1 MADWMIIVFALAVML
16 GAVGGA
22 AVLTWFERRLLGIWQ
37 DRYGPNRLG
46 PFGIGQV
53 AADMIKLLT
62 KHDWTPPFADR
73 WVFIF
78 APTAIVIA
86 MLLGFAVVPFGP
98 GLHIIDVNIGLL
110 FFLGMTSLAVYSVLL
125 GGLASNNKYALLGG
139 LRSAAQMVSYEVFMG
154 LSLMGVVML
163 SGSFS
168 LQDIVESQRD
178 GWYAVSQFLGLFVF
192 IIAGIAESHRLPFDL
207 PEAEH
212 ELTAGFHTEY
222 GGMKFGMFMLGE
234 YLGLILIS
242 CMITTLFFGGWLG
255 PFGVQWLPPIV
266 WFGIKTFII
275 ICFFVL
281 LRAAI
286 PRPRY
291 DQLMTLGWKIMLPI
305 TLINLVITGAVALYL
320 RDAALAA
327 STLVGAGT

>member
-1 MADWMIIVFALAVML
+1 MSEMGTILFGLLVLL

-37 DRYGPNRLG
+37 DRPGPNRLG
-46 PFGIGQV
+46 PFGIYQV
-53 AADMIKLLT
+53 VADMLKLLT
-62 KHDWTPPFADR
+62 KDDWVPPFADKV
-73 WVFIF
+73 VFIF
-78 APTAIVIA
+78 APAALVVA
-86 MLLGFAVVPFGP
+86 MMLGFAVVPFSP
-98 GLHIIDVNIGLL
+98 DLYILDINIGLL
-110 FFLGMTSLAVYSVLL
+110 FFLGMTSLAVYAVML

-168 LQDIVESQRD
+168 LQDIVRAQED
-178 GWYAVSQFLGLFVF
+178 GWFCFSQILGLYVF
-192 IIAGIAESHRLPFDL
+192 LIAGIAESHRLPFDL

-255 PFGVQWLPPIV
+255 PDFLPPV
-266 WFGIKTFII
+266 FWFLLKTGFF
-275 ICFFVL
+275 ICFFIL

-291 DQLMTLGWKIMLPI
+291 DQLMSLGWKYMLPL
-305 TLINLVITGAVALYL
+305 TLFNLAATGAIALWM
-320 RDAALAA
+320 R
-327 STLVGAGT
+327 G

>member
-1 MADWMIIVFALAVML
+1 
-16 GAVGGA
+16 
-22 AVLTWFERRLLGIWQ
+22 
-37 DRYGPNRLG
+37 
-46 PFGIGQV
+46 
-53 AADMIKLLT
+53 
-62 KHDWTPPFADR
+62 
-73 WVFIF
+73 
-78 APTAIVIA
+78 
-86 MLLGFAVVPFGP
+86 
-98 GLHIIDVNIGLL
+98 
-110 FFLGMTSLAVYSVLL
+110 
-125 GGLASNNKYALLGG
+125 
-139 LRSAAQMVSYEVFMG
+139 
-154 LSLMGVVML
+154 
-163 SGSFS
+163 
-168 LQDIVESQRD
+168 
-178 GWYAVSQFLGLFVF
+178 
-192 IIAGIAESHRLPFDL
+192 
-207 PEAEH
+207 
-212 ELTAGFHTEY
+212 
-222 GGMKFGMFMLGE
+222 MKFGMFMLGE

-255 PFGVQWLPPIV
+255 PFGAEWLPPIV

>member
-1 MADWMIIVFALAVML
+1 MPETAMTAFTTALFGLAIIAA
-16 GAVGGA
+16 AVGGA

-46 PFGIGQV
+46 PFGVLQV
-53 AADMIKLLT
+53 VADMLKLLT
-62 KHDWTPPFADR
+62 KHDWVPPFADR
-73 WVFIF
+73 VVFIF
-78 APTAIVIA
+78 APTAIVMA

-98 GLHIIDVNIGLL
+98 GLHVLDINIGVL

-139 LRSAAQMVSYEVFMG
+139 LRSAAQLVSYEVFMG

-163 SGSFS
+163 AGSFS
-168 LQDIVESQRD
+168 LHDIVEAQR
-178 GWYAVSQFLGLFVF
+178 GLWFCIPQFLGLITFTV
-192 IIAGIAESHRLPFDL
+192 AGVAESHRLPFDL

-222 GGMKFGMFMLGE
+222 GGMKFAMFMLGE

-242 CMITTLFFGGWLG
+242 CMIATLFFGGWLG
-255 PFGVQWLPPIV
+255 PWLPPVV
-266 WFGIKTFII
+266 WFSLKVFAL
-275 ICFFVL
+275 ICFFIL
-281 LRAAI
+281 LRGAI

-291 DQLMTLGWKIMLPI
+291 DQLMALGWKVMLPL
-305 TLINLVITGAVALYL
+305 TLVNLMLTGALALWW
-320 RDAALAA
+320 R
-327 STLVGAGT
+327 G